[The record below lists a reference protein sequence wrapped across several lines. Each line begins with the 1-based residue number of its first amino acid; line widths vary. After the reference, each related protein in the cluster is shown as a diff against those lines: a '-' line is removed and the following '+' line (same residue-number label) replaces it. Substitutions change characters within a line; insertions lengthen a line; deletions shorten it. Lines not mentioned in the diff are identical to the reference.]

1 MTFRAEEGAPREGRC
16 TPLLFGCRVQSE
28 LMQNFFTVAMPLL
41 AAVTTSTASLPFV
54 NYKMQGPPP
63 PVPGQAP
70 FSIIKEFDLVDEK
83 KTAIREV
90 ASPKPKEKRL
100 ICKGC
105 NEHENVT
112 LAFFQDRGI
121 KDRNALATIMGNIMQ
136 ESTFIPNICEGGSR
150 TSWSNCGGGYGLIQW
165 TSANRYYGL
174 GDFAKKYGGS
184 PSSLHTQLRY
194 LTNEVQWQQI
204 EDRMKTPGKSINRY
218 MNYAYSWIGW
228 GHHGARTS
236 YAHEYASKLILAEV

>member
-1 MTFRAEEGAPREGRC
+1 
-16 TPLLFGCRVQSE
+16 
-28 LMQNFFTVAMPLL
+28 MQNFFTVAVPLV
-41 AAVTTSTASLPFV
+41 AMVTTNTASLPQVF
-54 NYKMQGPPP
+54 PPP
-63 PVPGQAP
+63 PVSGPPP
-70 FSIIKEFDLVDEK
+70 FSIIQEEPTS

-90 ASPKPKEKRL
+90 APEKPKEKRL

-105 NEHENVT
+105 NEHENAT
-112 LAFFQDRGI
+112 LAFFQDRGV
-121 KDRNALATIMGNIMQ
+121 KDRNALATIMGNIRQ

-150 TSWSNCGGGYGLIQW
+150 TSWGNCGRGYGLIQW

-184 PSSLHTQLRY
+184 PSALHTQLRY
-194 LTNEVQWQQI
+194 LATEVQWKRI

-218 MNYAYSWIGW
+218 MDYAYSWIGW

-236 YAHEYASKLILAEV
+236 YAHDYASRLITVEV

>member
-1 MTFRAEEGAPREGRC
+1 
-16 TPLLFGCRVQSE
+16 
-28 LMQNFFTVAMPLL
+28 MQNIFTVALPLV
-41 AAVTTSTASLPFV
+41 ATVTTSTATLPSVF
-54 NYKMQGPPP
+54 PPP
-63 PVPGQAP
+63 PVSGPP
-70 FSIIKEFDLVDEK
+70 PVLVIKEEPTS

-90 ASPKPKEKRL
+90 APEKPKETRL

-105 NEHENVT
+105 NEHENAT
-112 LAFFQDRGI
+112 LAFFQERGI
-121 KDRNALATIMGNIMQ
+121 KDRNALATIMGNIRQ
-136 ESTFIPNICEGGSR
+136 ESTFVPNICEGGSR
-150 TSWSNCGGGYGLIQW
+150 TSWGNCGRGYGLIQW

-194 LTNEVQWQQI
+194 LTTEVQWQRI

-218 MNYAYSWIGW
+218 MDYAYSWIGW

-236 YAHEYASKLILAEV
+236 YAHDYANRLITVEV

>member
-1 MTFRAEEGAPREGRC
+1 M
-16 TPLLFGCRVQSE
+16 
-28 LMQNFFTVAMPLL
+28 

-90 ASPKPKEKRL
+90 AAPKPKQTRL

-112 LAFFQDRGI
+112 LAFFQERGI
-121 KDRNALATIMGNIMQ
+121 KDRNALATIMGNIRQ
-136 ESTFIPNICEGGSR
+136 ESTFVPNICEGGAR
-150 TSWSNCGGGYGLIQW
+150 TSYHGCRSGGYGLIQW
-165 TSANRYYGL
+165 TSANRYHGL
-174 GDFAKKYGGS
+174 GDFAKRYGGS

-194 LTNEVQWQQI
+194 LTNEVQWKDI
-204 EDRMKTPGKSINRY
+204 ESRMKTPGKSINRY
-218 MNYAYSWIGW
+218 MDYAYSWIGW

-236 YAHEYASKLILAEV
+236 YAHDYASRLILVEV